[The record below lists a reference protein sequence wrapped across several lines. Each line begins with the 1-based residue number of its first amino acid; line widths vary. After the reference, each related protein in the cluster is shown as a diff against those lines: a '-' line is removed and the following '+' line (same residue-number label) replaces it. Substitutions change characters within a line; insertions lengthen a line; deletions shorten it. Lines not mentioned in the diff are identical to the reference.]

1 MDEKEKI
8 GRFHRQ
14 QEVPSAE
21 EKSKSGTVYDDVF
34 RTMID
39 KMPHLVIPLIN
50 EVFGKQYPDSEPV
63 TALQNEHL
71 EIMEDKVI
79 TDSYLKIA
87 DKYYHVECQS
97 SPDGTMAI
105 RMIEYDF
112 LIALK
117 HAEKSGYEYTIDYP
131 HSCVLYL
138 RYTDRTPDFLVVHMK
153 FPDGTV
159 VDYRTPIIKV
169 NQYDFEKIFQK
180 KLLFFLPYYIM
191 RYEAVLKEIEEDE
204 EKLRDFL
211 EEYQC
216 IYQKLN
222 ALRDCHR
229 LSDYDFTEL
238 KRLIETI
245 ISHLAYGKERI
256 QKGVRDMG
264 GKVLEFEHDIL
275 MRESEARGVRKG
287 ERIGVLKGEKIGILK
302 GESRGVKIG
311 EARRL
316 VKNVESVIRTLGLS
330 LEKACEAM
338 ETTVGEYTNAKHLIL
353 EKETFDE

>member
-1 MDEKEKI
+1 
-8 GRFHRQ
+8 
-14 QEVPSAE
+14 
-21 EKSKSGTVYDDVF
+21 
-34 RTMID
+34 
-39 KMPHLVIPLIN
+39 
-50 EVFGKQYPDSEPV
+50 
-63 TALQNEHL
+63 
-71 EIMEDKVI
+71 
-79 TDSYLKIA
+79 
-87 DKYYHVECQS
+87 
-97 SPDGTMAI
+97 
-105 RMIEYDF
+105 
-112 LIALK
+112 
-117 HAEKSGYEYTIDYP
+117 
-131 HSCVLYL
+131 
-138 RYTDRTPDFLVVHMK
+138 MK
-153 FPDGTV
+153 FPDGAV

-169 NQYDFEKIFQK
+169 NRYDFEDIFRK

-222 ALRDCHR
+222 ALRDCHQ

-238 KRLIETI
+238 KQLIETI
-245 ISHLAYGKERI
+245 VNHLAYGKERI

-275 MRESEARGVRKG
+275 MRESEARGVQKG
-287 ERIGVLKGEKIGILK
+287 ERI

-316 VKNVESVIRTLGLS
+316 VKNVESVMRTLGLS

>member
-1 MDEKEKI
+1 MDEKEKS

-39 KMPHLVIPLIN
+39 KIPHLVIPLIN
-50 EVFGKQYPDSEPV
+50 EVFGKQ
-63 TALQNEHL
+63 
-71 EIMEDKVI
+71 
-79 TDSYLKIA
+79 
-87 DKYYHVECQS
+87 
-97 SPDGTMAI
+97 
-105 RMIEYDF
+105 
-112 LIALK
+112 
-117 HAEKSGYEYTIDYP
+117 YP

-159 VDYRTPIIKV
+159 ADYRTPIIKV
-169 NQYDFEKIFQK
+169 NRYDFEDIFRK

-211 EEYQC
+211 GEYQC

-222 ALRDCHR
+222 ALRDCHQ

-245 ISHLAYGKERI
+245 VNHLAYGKEKI

-275 MRESEARGVRKG
+275 MRESEARGV
-287 ERIGVLKGEKIGILK
+287 LKGQE
-302 GESRGVKIG
+302 RGD
-311 EARRL
+311 ARRL
-316 VKNVESVIRTLGLS
+316 VKNVESIMRTLDLS

-338 ETTVGEYTNAKHLIL
+338 ETTVEDYTKAKHLIL
-353 EKETFDE
+353 GEKKCDRQNSYTSAANH

>member
-1 MDEKEKI
+1 MDEKEKS

-112 LIALK
+112 LIAYK
-117 HAEKSGYEYTIDYP
+117 T
-131 HSCVLYL
+131 C
-138 RYTDRTPDFLVVHMK
+138 
-153 FPDGTV
+153 
-159 VDYRTPIIKV
+159 
-169 NQYDFEKIFQK
+169 
-180 KLLFFLPYYIM
+180 
-191 RYEAVLKEIEEDE
+191 
-204 EKLRDFL
+204 
-211 EEYQC
+211 
-216 IYQKLN
+216 
-222 ALRDCHR
+222 
-229 LSDYDFTEL
+229 
-238 KRLIETI
+238 
-245 ISHLAYGKERI
+245 
-256 QKGVRDMG
+256 
-264 GKVLEFEHDIL
+264 
-275 MRESEARGVRKG
+275 G
-287 ERIGVLKGEKIGILK
+287 EIGI
-302 GESRGVKIG
+302 
-311 EARRL
+311 
-316 VKNVESVIRTLGLS
+316 
-330 LEKACEAM
+330 
-338 ETTVGEYTNAKHLIL
+338 
-353 EKETFDE
+353 